1 MDNWIRNQTTAG
13 VQLNHASSNFCVE
26 ILAKKMYVFT
36 VLQFPRTRRNFK
48 ELWDFSN

>member
-26 ILAKKMYVFT
+26 ILAKKNVRFHGFAVSKNT
-36 VLQFPRTRRNFK
+36 
-48 ELWDFSN
+48 S